1 MTARP
6 PVSDAAAWV
15 CRVAAVLV
23 PRAHAIGGEIARH
36 IGARMPEI
44 AAFGAG
50 DTVLATCR
58 ANTSG
63 IFDYL
68 SRGVPLETF
77 IPTDEV
83 IALTRDLVKQGLTG
97 NFVFRAYPIGIQ
109 YLNEVWAD
117 AVRDHGPEGPVAVDV
132 VKIGTSYMMAWLD
145 LITARLS
152 EEHRRELERLARER
166 SLSLVEAVRRVIE
179 DPAVDV
185 EAASHRLGYPL
196 KGRHLAITLRELPR
210 GAGPLSSIE
219 ALVQD
224 WGEALRAE
232 HSLVVRVDART
243 SWCWLSLRPGA
254 PSNWR
259 PRQSRILA
267 GIGRP
272 AAGVAGFAS
281 SHRDAEDALRVA
293 ERIQPPGDAVV
304 SFDMASMAA
313 LCAADPAR
321 LDAFIG
327 DELGPLAAMGV
338 AARRNRDTLA
348 AFYAAN
354 CNFRSAA
361 AALGLHHN
369 TIRYRLEQIEATLG
383 HPVGE
388 RRLQIELALHLFNLF
403 GRPPSP

>member
-1 MTARP
+1 MTLSTDP
-6 PVSDAAAWV
+6 AAWV
-15 CRVAAVLV
+15 RRVAAALL
-23 PRAHAIGGEIARH
+23 PDTHAIGGEVARQ

-44 AAFGAG
+44 AAFGASE
-50 DTVLATCR
+50 TVLTTCR

-77 IPTDEV
+77 TPTEEV
-83 IALTRDLVKQGLTG
+83 ITLTRLLVKQGLTG

-109 YLNEVWAD
+109 YLIEIWAD
-117 AVRDHGPEGPVAVDV
+117 AVRDHGPPGPIAVDV
-132 VKIGTSYMMAWLD
+132 VKTGASYMMAWLD

-166 SLSLVEAVRRVIE
+166 SLSLVEAVRRVID
-179 DPAVDV
+179 DPPTEA

-196 KGRHLAITLRELPR
+196 KGRHVAMILREPPQ
-210 GAGPLSSIE
+210 GAGPPTPVE
-219 ALVQD
+219 AIVQD

-232 HSLVVRVDART
+232 HSLIVRVDART
-243 SWCWLSLRPGA
+243 SWCWLSLRPG
-254 PSNWR
+254 PPRPWR
-259 PRQSRILA
+259 PRQSGIVA

-272 AAGVAGFAS
+272 ATGIAGFAS
-281 SHRDAEDALRVA
+281 SHRDAADALRVA
-293 ERIQPPGDAVV
+293 ERILPPGDTVV
-304 SFDMASMAA
+304 SFETASMAA
-313 LCAADPAR
+313 LCAAEPAR
-321 LDAFIG
+321 LSAFIG
-327 DELGPLAAMGV
+327 DELGPLAGTGA
-338 AARRNRDTLA
+338 AARRGRETLA

-369 TIRYRLEQIEATLG
+369 TIRYRLEQIEAQLG

-388 RRLQIELALHLFNLF
+388 RRLQTELALHLFALF
-403 GRPPSP
+403 GASLSA

>member
-6 PVSDAAAWV
+6 PAPDAAAWV

-23 PRAHAIGGEIARH
+23 PRAQTIGGEIARH

-50 DTVLATCR
+50 NTVLTTCR

-63 IFDYL
+63 ILDYL
-68 SRGVPLETF
+68 SRGVPIETF
-77 IPTDEV
+77 TPTDEV
-83 IALTRDLVKQGLTG
+83 VSLTRDLVKQGLTG
-97 NFVFRAYPIGIQ
+97 NFVFRAYPIGMQ

-117 AVRDHGPEGPVAVDV
+117 TVRDHGPEGPVAVDV

-166 SLSLVEAVRRVIE
+166 SLSLVESVRRVIE
-179 DPAVDV
+179 DPAGDG
-185 EAASHRLGYPL
+185 EAASQRLGYPL
-196 KGRHLAITLRELPR
+196 KGRHLAIILRELPQ
-210 GAGPLSSIE
+210 GAGPPTSIE
-219 ALVQD
+219 ALVQE

-243 SWCWLSLRPGA
+243 SWCWLSLRPG
-254 PSNWR
+254 PLRNWR
-259 PRQSRILA
+259 PRQAGILA

-272 AAGVAGFAS
+272 AAGIAGFAR

-293 ERIQPPGDAVV
+293 ERIQPPGETMVA
-304 SFDMASMAA
+304 FETASMAA
-313 LCAADPAR
+313 LCSADSER
-321 LDAFIG
+321 LGAFIT
-327 DELGPLAAMGV
+327 DELGPLAAMGA
-338 AARRNRDTLA
+338 AARRNRETLA